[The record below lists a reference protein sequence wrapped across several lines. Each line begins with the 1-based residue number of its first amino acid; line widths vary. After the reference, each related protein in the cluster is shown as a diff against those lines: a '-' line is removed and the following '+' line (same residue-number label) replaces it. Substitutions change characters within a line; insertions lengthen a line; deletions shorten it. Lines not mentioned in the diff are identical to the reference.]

1 MPNSYNF
8 HKLTAN
14 LFCFHC
20 LYDKIYILKQ
30 LKITDVIAIKKI
42 LSIILLLSV
51 IFLFAACSKGTEPDV
66 TQDPEYTTTTKSLTV
81 KVTFPEG
88 FTLVQI
94 AERLEENEV
103 CQAAQFIDLTNDIA
117 YIQSL
122 GYSFTEE
129 IENGEDRAYFLEG
142 YIFPDTYEF
151 YRGEST
157 EKALRRFLNNTEVK
171 LTAEYKQ
178 KAAELGYTLDE
189 IITLASIVQEESFTS
204 DSVKNVASV
213 LRNRLESPSFPRL
226 QCDVTIHYVN
236 NYVTDSEYLSGDTSV
251 FAERY
256 NTYKCEGLPVGP
268 ITNPGLAAI
277 EAALYPA
284 ETSYHYFVTDSDW
297 NYYYAETYAEH
308 KKNCSAVGL
317 TG

>member
-1 MPNSYNF
+1 M
-8 HKLTAN
+8 
-14 LFCFHC
+14 
-20 LYDKIYILKQ
+20 
-30 LKITDVIAIKKI
+30 ITIKKI
-42 LSIILLLSV
+42 FSIILLVTALLVLS
-51 IFLFAACSKGTEPDV
+51 ACDKSDNKTT
-66 TQDPEYTTTTKSLTV
+66 TQSPEFTTTTKSLTV

-88 FTLVQI
+88 FTVLQI

-103 CQAAQFIDLTNDIA
+103 CEAAQFIDLANDIA

-122 GYSFTEE
+122 GYSFTDE
-129 IENGEDRAYFLEG
+129 IKNGEDRAYFLEG

-151 YRGEST
+151 YRGESA
-157 EKALRRFLNNTEVK
+157 EKALSRFLDNTEAK
-171 LTAEYKQ
+171 LSAEYRQ
-178 KAAELGYTLDE
+178 RAEELGYTIDE
-189 IITLASIVQEESFTS
+189 IITLASIVQEESFTN

-213 LRNRLESPSFPRL
+213 LHNRLKNPSFPKL

-236 NYVTDSEYLSGDTSV
+236 DYITSSKYLSGDTSV

-256 NTYKCEGLPVGP
+256 NTYKCEGLPVGA

-284 ETSYHYFVTDSDW
+284 ETDYHYFVTDSEW
-297 NYYYAETYAEH
+297 NYYYAETYEEH

-317 TG
+317 EG

>member
-1 MPNSYNF
+1 MLNSYNF

-20 LYDKIYILKQ
+20 LYDKISILKQ

-42 LSIILLLSV
+42 FSIILLL
-51 IFLFAACSKGTEPDV
+51 AAILVLTACDKGSAPDV
-66 TQDPEYTTTTKSLTV
+66 TEAPEFTTTTKSLTV

-103 CQAAQFIDLTNDIA
+103 CEAAQFIDLTNDIA

-122 GYSFTEE
+122 GYSFTEG
-129 IENGEDRAYFLEG
+129 ITNGEDRAYFLEG

-151 YRGEST
+151 YRGESA
-157 EKALRRFLNNTEVK
+157 EKALRRFLNNTEAK
-171 LTAEYKQ
+171 LSAEYKQ
-178 KAAELGYTLDE
+178 RAEELGYTLDE
-189 IITLASIVQEESFTS
+189 IITLASIVQEESFTTH
-204 DSVKNVASV
+204 SVKNVASV
-213 LRNRLESPSFPRL
+213 LHNRLESPSFPKL

-236 NYVTDSEYLSGDTSV
+236 DYVTGSKYLSGDTSV

-256 NTYKCEGLPVGP
+256 NTYKCEGLPVGA

-297 NYYYAETYAEH
+297 NYYYAETYEQH
-308 KKNCSAVGL
+308 KKNCNAVGL